1 MRQKPTQ
8 ATIYIVLTPAR
19 RALGRAEAGCES
31 GARLCRCCCPFDAS
45 TTSLTSQSL
54 TAVPG
59 LVGAAAAPPSSRSA
73 SVFVHGRS
81 HRARLQSLFQCPCPA
96 VLGWPRAGD
105 RWHWAGRRCRGTAAH
120 LPHGAA
126 PSCRAVPGLRER
138 GRVCAGA
145 AAGPGSLPSR
155 PFPEPSTTAHSPR
168 RFYPSP
174 RVVNGQASA
183 RRISPAFAGE
193 SLPGAAGAAVPEQR
207 PQRKPARGFA
217 ANGAA
222 ARLATGPL
230 QHPSEESHCPHAI
243 KMQFAVRKPLR
254 PHAPKCS
261 VLLDSPPPQE
271 SRQPPLA
278 GKSIFYKSHN
288 GPLAFNQVLGVGS
301 SLPVGQSLRRK

>member
-1 MRQKPTQ
+1 MGWPPVQGDSRTF
-8 ATIYIVLTPAR
+8 ASRSGTILQSCP
-19 RALGRAEAGCES
+19 GPE
-31 GARLCRCCCPFDAS
+31 GARLCLRWGCSRPR
-45 TTSLTSQSL
+45 
-54 TAVPG
+54 P
-59 LVGAAAAPPSSRSA
+59 AAC
-73 SVFVHGRS
+73 G
-81 HRARLQSLFQCPCPA
+81 
-96 VLGWPRAGD
+96 
-105 RWHWAGRRCRGTAAH
+105 
-120 LPHGAA
+120 
-126 PSCRAVPGLRER
+126 
-138 GRVCAGA
+138 
-145 AAGPGSLPSR
+145 GSLPSR

-174 RVVNGQASA
+174 RAVNGQASA

-243 KMQFAVRKPLR
+243 KIQFAVRKPLR